1 MEIESEENNAL
12 LPIAV
17 CYVLQECRMLSC
29 LQWGFV
35 WHNVGYKEKTWCD
48 SLIGKDGAIM
58 DLDRKQIGQLLK
70 LPEEYVVVDKA
81 IYDPNYPN
89 DLRTLK
95 FLSKDDIDFKSH
107 ISDYLVYPDY
117 AIGKILNQGIRLLV
131 RLLYPDLEGIP
142 VAMIE
147 HIKLRGQLYPNDQ
160 INVLI
165 KKWQERTRIAKFE
178 IGIENQKGM
187 IVYESTIYGTLI
199 RKQEV

>member
-1 MEIESEENNAL
+1 
-12 LPIAV
+12 
-17 CYVLQECRMLSC
+17 
-29 LQWGFV
+29 
-35 WHNVGYKEKTWCD
+35 
-48 SLIGKDGAIM
+48 M

-70 LPEEYVVVDKA
+70 LPEEYVIIDKA